1 MKERIE
7 HMYEKRYGTRMPK
20 SEVFKR
26 KSKKATTKR
35 FKYDESSDDLAEEES
50 TMGLVPSQNRVEDD
64 RRKIWLSIARKDIP
78 RMNRIL
84 SRVQATRSG
93 NCKKVAQ
100 YCQKEVRRVVTNG
113 GRANRDMQNKAKRAS
128 KEMLLF
134 WKKNEKEER
143 ELRKKAE
150 KEALDKLKQ
159 EEERREAQRQA
170 RKLNFLIT
178 QTELYS
184 HFIGR
189 KIKQD
194 TGDDDDT
201 AQPAPSGLSTPLDPV
216 SATDELDVNAG
227 ITHIGV
233 VDFDEEDESVLKE
246 QARLSAQNALAKQ
259 REQTREFDEGARERR
274 LAAGEDDEASLNQ
287 MAFDDMNFQEPSS
300 MGSGPE
306 VSQPNML
313 MCQLKS
319 YQMKGLNWLANLYE
333 QGINGILADEMGLGK
348 TVQSISLLAYLAE
361 VHNIWGPFLV
371 IAPASTLHN
380 WQQEFAK
387 FVPQFRVS
395 IYCMYIY

>member
-1 MKERIE
+1 MNSTRLMMCMQRRHARMKERVEQI
-7 HMYEKRYGTRMPK
+7 YYKRFGTSMPTSDAFNPK
-20 SEVFKR
+20 SKRSGRKYKFQQQQGSDGDTTDTEVHGDLDDHAR
-26 KSKKATTKR
+26 KPMTERK
-35 FKYDESSDDLAEEES
+35 
-50 TMGLVPSQNRVEDD
+50 VEDE
-64 RRKIWLSIARKDIP
+64 RKKIWLTIARKDIP
-78 RMNRIL
+78 RMTRIL

-100 YCQKEVRRVVTNG
+100 YCQKEVRRVATNG

-150 KEALDKLKQ
+150 KEALDRLKQ

-194 TGDDDDT
+194 TEEDDET
-201 AQPAPSGLSTPLDPV
+201 AQPAPSGLSTPLAPI
-216 SATDELDVNAG
+216 SASDELDASAG
-227 ITHIGV
+227 ITNIGE
-233 VDFDEEDESVLKE
+233 VDFDEEDEAVLKE
-246 QARLSAQNALAKQ
+246 KARLSAQNALAKQ
-259 REQTREFDEGARERR
+259 REQTREFDQGARQRR
-274 LAAGEDDEASLNQ
+274 IAAGDDVGTMNQ

-306 VSQPNML
+306 VSQPSML

-319 YQMKGLNWLANLYE
+319 YQLKGLNWLANLYE

-348 TVQSISLLAYLAE
+348 VRDTQQICTSL
-361 VHNIWGPFLV
+361 
-371 IAPASTLHN
+371 
-380 WQQEFAK
+380 
-387 FVPQFRVS
+387 
-395 IYCMYIY
+395 

>member
-7 HMYEKRYGTRMPK
+7 QIYEKRYGTRMPK
-20 SEVFKR
+20 SDVFKR
-26 KSKKATTKR
+26 KSKKQTKR
-35 FKYDESSDDLAEEES
+35 FKYHHDDSSDELLLEEDRK
-50 TMGLVPSQNRVEDD
+50 VPSERRIEDD
-64 RRKIWLSIARKDIP
+64 RRKIWLTIARKDIP

-194 TGDDDDT
+194 NGEDDDT
-201 AQPAPSGLSTPLDPV
+201 AQPASSGLSTPLDSVAP
-216 SATDELDVNAG
+216 SDELDVHAG

-233 VDFDEEDESVLKE
+233 VDFDEEDETVLKE

-274 LAAGEDDEASLNQ
+274 LAAGEDESSIDQ

-306 VSQPNML
+306 VLQPNML

-319 YQMKGLNWLANLYE
+319 YQLKGLNWLANLYE

-348 TVQSISLLAYLAE
+348 V
-361 VHNIWGPFLV
+361 
-371 IAPASTLHN
+371 
-380 WQQEFAK
+380 
-387 FVPQFRVS
+387 
-395 IYCMYIY
+395 

>member
-7 HMYEKRYGTRMPK
+7 QIYYKRFGTSMPSSDLFNPK
-20 SEVFKR
+20 SKR
-26 KSKKATTKR
+26 SGRKYKSHHHQRSDGDTT
-35 FKYDESSDDLAEEES
+35 DTEIHDDLDDNGRKPTTE
-50 TMGLVPSQNRVEDD
+50 RKVEDE
-64 RRKIWLSIARKDIP
+64 RKKIWLTIARKDVP
-78 RMNRIL
+78 RMTRIL

-100 YCQKEVRRVVTNG
+100 YCQKEVRRAATNG

-150 KEALDKLKQ
+150 KEALDRLKQ

-194 TGDDDDT
+194 TEEDDET
-201 AQPAPSGLSTPLDPV
+201 AQPAPSGLSTPLAPV
-216 SATDELDVNAG
+216 AASDELDASIGV
-227 ITHIGV
+227 THIGE
-233 VDFDEEDESVLKE
+233 VDFDEEDEAVLKE
-246 QARLSAQNALAKQ
+246 KARLSAQNALAKQ

-274 LAAGEDDEASLNQ
+274 LAAGDDVSSMNQ

-319 YQMKGLNWLANLYE
+319 YQLKGLNWLANLYE

-348 TVQSISLLAYLAE
+348 VSYIYQPISLPAY
-361 VHNIWGPFLV
+361 
-371 IAPASTLHN
+371 
-380 WQQEFAK
+380 
-387 FVPQFRVS
+387 
-395 IYCMYIY
+395 

>member
-7 HMYEKRYGTRMPK
+7 QIYEKRYGTRMPK
-20 SEVFKR
+20 SDVFKR
-26 KSKKATTKR
+26 RSKKQQTKR
-35 FKYDESSDDLAEEES
+35 FKYNHDESSDE
-50 TMGLVPSQNRVEDD
+50 LVLDEDRKPSERRIEDD
-64 RRKIWLSIARKDIP
+64 RRKIWLTIARKDIP

-150 KEALDKLKQ
+150 KEALDRLKQ

-194 TGDDDDT
+194 TGEDDDT
-201 AQPAPSGLSTPLDPV
+201 AQPAPSGLSTPLDPIAP
-216 SATDELDVNAG
+216 SDELDAAAG
-227 ITHIGV
+227 ITHIGE

-274 LAAGEDDEASLNQ
+274 LAAGEDASSINQ

-319 YQMKGLNWLANLYE
+319 YQLKGLNWLANLYE

-348 TVQSISLLAYLAE
+348 V
-361 VHNIWGPFLV
+361 
-371 IAPASTLHN
+371 STT
-380 WQQEFAK
+380 K
-387 FVPQFRVS
+387 
-395 IYCMYIY
+395 